1 MKTYHLPSSFIF
13 LAFYLLLSSCRAPQE
28 LVYKDFKNFSIEK
41 LGFSSSSVKMDLV
54 YYNPNNFGLQ
64 LKRTDLDIFI
74 DGNYLGHTIQ
84 DYQVTIPKRADFTIP
99 LKIDVD
105 MKNILKNAIGSLFGQ
120 EVTVRVIGKI
130 KVGKANVYK
139 SFPVNY
145 EGKQQFSAF

>member
-1 MKTYHLPSSFIF
+1 MKTFHLPSPFIF